1 MKFFF
6 FVDASE
12 DDSIIVENRKMPIKD
27 DNKIEMINHNSG
39 HWLDSM
45 LDSDE

>member
-1 MKFFF
+1 MFI
-6 FVDASE
+6 DSSE
-12 DDSIIVENRKMPIKD
+12 TSYKKVESQTSKKIDSE
-27 DNKIEMINHNSG
+27 IEVTNHDSSG

>member
-1 MKFFF
+1 M
-6 FVDASE
+6 FVFLLDTGETGSKTFECKIKPVTHDSE
-12 DDSIIVENRKMPIKD
+12 
-27 DNKIEMINHNSG
+27 IEVTNDTG

>member
-1 MKFFF
+1 M
-6 FVDASE
+6 S
-12 DDSIIVENRKMPIKD
+12 IKD
-27 DNKIEMINHNSG
+27 DNTIEIINHNAG

>member
-1 MKFFF
+1 MF
-6 FVDASE
+6 
-12 DDSIIVENRKMPIKD
+12 I
-27 DNKIEMINHNSG
+27 DNKEISTKKVEIQISKKIDSEIEVTNHDSSG

>member
-1 MKFFF
+1 MTIK
-6 FVDASE
+6 E
-12 DDSIIVENRKMPIKD
+12 DDT
-27 DNKIEMINHNSG
+27 IEMTIHDSG

>member
-1 MKFFF
+1 MFLIET
-6 FVDASE
+6 SE
-12 DDSIIVENRKMPIKD
+12 TDTTKYNDQITSIPIVSEVEVTND
-27 DNKIEMINHNSG
+27 SG

>member
-1 MKFFF
+1 MYLDTDEEIECKIF
-6 FVDASE
+6 
-12 DDSIIVENRKMPIKD
+12 ENKTPVTHES
-27 DNKIEMINHNSG
+27 KIEVTNDSG

>member
-1 MKFFF
+1 MESQTSKEN
-6 FVDASE
+6 DSE
-12 DDSIIVENRKMPIKD
+12 IEVTNHDS
-27 DNKIEMINHNSG
+27 SG